1 MAKKEIQKTRWIKCI
16 ELMLDG
22 SLTQKEIAKTIKVSE
37 QTIIN
42 WKRNEEFQEMKFKME
57 RELLKD
63 MTSEAFKTL
72 KSLLYSDSDTVRY
85 YAARDI
91 LDRSGH
97 KNVEKLE
104 VNSTSEVKVTN
115 NPLEDLSTNDL
126 KKLIDDD

>member
-1 MAKKEIQKTRWIKCI
+1 
-16 ELMLDG
+16 MLDG

-42 WKRNEEFQEMKFKME
+42 WKRNEEFQELKFKME

-72 KSLLYSDSDTVRY
+72 KSLLHSDSDTVRY
-85 YAARDI
+85 YAVRDI

-115 NPLEDLSTNDL
+115 NPLEDLSTDDL